1 MPNHQVRDLQ
11 WKQTVELA
19 KKLKSPQAAEP
30 GSKPQP
36 GEIYLSRRTA
46 EFPVE
51 WLVLATEGKRLQVV
65 PVDDYPL
72 VGSKDVELSRT
83 AHLGTAVARC
93 GLEAWTP
100 AVAFAPELRTAV
112 LEGAEFGRLW
122 ERREAVA
129 SGKLEPTLLEEV
141 TDGDPEYQSWVGDTL
156 RQAVEALL
164 VSKKTAEGGKLL
176 RFTGRMGPILAL
188 VAVLLVAVGLGRHAF
203 EQSRMLEA
211 TQARLSLLE
220 SSQGDHAA
228 RIEAEAKARMAAE
241 AETRRLDGQLKLEQ
255 SNLASLADQL
265 ASLKGSLRQAL
276 DFGVI
281 ANIPKLTFS
290 ETGGTTR
297 GQTVSLQAIPGSLV
311 LLEVEVIDPKPYHS
325 YILRLVPDNNGIPLQ
340 IENLKRD
347 GAWLRFTLN
356 VENLQPGK
364 YEIIID
370 GLGLGKRAELKQRY
384 KLQVKSRR

>member
-1 MPNHQVRDLQ
+1 MPNHQVRDSQ

-122 ERREAVA
+122 ERREVVA

-141 TDGDPEYQSWVGDTL
+141 IDGDPEYQSWVGDTL

-176 RFTGRMGPILAL
+176 PFTGRLGPILAL

-211 TQARLSLLE
+211 TQARLALLE

-228 RIEAEAKARMAAE
+228 RLEAEAKARMAAE
-241 AETRRLDGQLKLEQ
+241 AETRRLDEQLKLEL
-255 SNLASLADQL
+255 SNLARLAEQLTSTKQSLQ
-265 ASLKGSLRQAL
+265 KAL
-276 DFGVI
+276 DLGVI
-281 ANIPKLTFS
+281 ANIHKMVFS
-290 ETGGTTR
+290 SGAGTTR
-297 GQTVSLQAIPGSLV
+297 GGLLIVEYRPATLLV
-311 LLEVEVIDPKPYHS
+311 LEIEVVDPEPYTS
-325 YILRLVPDNNGIPLQ
+325 YVLRLTPKNGSRPIEIPH
-340 IENLKRD
+340 LKRE
-347 GAWLRFTLN
+347 GAWLRLAYPGSRLPPGEYDLRVDGLRN
-356 VENLQPGK
+356 GKRVELSERYHLVVEN
-364 YEIIID
+364 
-370 GLGLGKRAELKQRY
+370 
-384 KLQVKSRR
+384 